1 MNEKIKVAMDLATVL
16 SVEEIAKQTDT
27 PLNQTLL
34 SLMKSRTGQM
44 IYDDST
50 KLWTEGPSSIAEEF
64 LNEQKESK

>member
-16 SVEEIAKQTDT
+16 SVEEIAKQTYAS
-27 PLNQTLL
+27 PSQILL
-34 SLMKSRTGQM
+34 SLMKSRTGKM

-64 LNEQKESK
+64 LNEQKENK

>member
-16 SVEEIAKQTDT
+16 SVEEIAKQTDA

-34 SLMKSRTGQM
+34 SLMKSRTGKM